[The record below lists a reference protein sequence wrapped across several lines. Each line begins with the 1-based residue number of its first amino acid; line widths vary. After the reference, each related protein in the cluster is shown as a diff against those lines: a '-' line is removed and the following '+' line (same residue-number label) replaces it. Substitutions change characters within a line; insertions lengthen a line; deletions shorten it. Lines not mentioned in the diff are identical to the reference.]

1 MVSIFA
7 RCLVALAVVAAL
19 PAQARV
25 AGGKPVS
32 LVVSYPAG
40 GGADLMARLIAPRM
54 SEALGQTVIVEN
66 RPGAGGQV
74 AGAYVA
80 KAPPDGATLLF
91 DQREGMFSVIP

>member
-1 MVSIFA
+1 MRTMFSS
-7 RCLVALAVVAAL
+7 CLVALAVAAAL

-32 LVVSYPAG
+32 LIVSYPAG

-54 SEALGQTVIVEN
+54 SQALGQTVIVEN
-66 RPGAGGQV
+66 KPGAGGQI

-80 KAPPDGATLLF
+80 KASADGATLLF
-91 DQREGMFSVIP
+91 DASNYAITPSL